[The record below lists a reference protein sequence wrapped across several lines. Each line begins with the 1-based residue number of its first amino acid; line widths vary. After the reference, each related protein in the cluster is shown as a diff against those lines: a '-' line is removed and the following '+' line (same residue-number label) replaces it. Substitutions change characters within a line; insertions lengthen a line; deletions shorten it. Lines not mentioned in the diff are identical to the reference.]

1 MRAPV
6 GDEKTRN
13 EGRYCGRPKKR
24 EVRFESRPTC
34 VSSASARIDR
44 RRRDVLEQCLAKR
57 DEKRGGDAGGG
68 TSLERERPLRA

>member
-1 MRAPV
+1 M

-13 EGRYCGRPKKR
+13 EGGYRGRPKKR
-24 EVRFESRPTC
+24 EVRFESQPTC
-34 VSSASARIDR
+34 MSSAPERIDR

-57 DEKRGGDAGGG
+57 DEKGGGDVGGG